1 MAAPAGIYLGNNVGL
16 KITTG
21 ATTLDITAFISSIT
35 LTQTFDELDVTTMQ
49 NTSHVMAKGLES
61 GTLQVNFL
69 NDWSASSVCSV
80 LQTAYGTT
88 ATATMIAVKAT
99 SGTTTASATN
109 PIYTVSIL
117 INNLTPLGTGGPG
130 DITQSSITW
139 TCNSSI
145 VQTTSGTFAA

>member
-16 KITTG
+16 KINSI
-21 ATTLDITAFISSIT
+21 DITAYVSSIT

-69 NDWSASSVCSV
+69 NDWSASSVCAT
-80 LQTAYGTT
+80 LQAAYGTT
-88 ATATMIAVKAT
+88 VTAVMIAVKAS

-109 PIYTVSIL
+109 PIYTVSLL